1 MFGFFVHFQA
11 GCLCRGVTALIT
23 RVTNPVM
30 SRLLVLPNI
39 RGVFLTLYP
48 AARKKECTSL
58 KGQKE
63 GQKRGKRGKKKV
75 GLGLEN

>member
-1 MFGFFVHFQA
+1 M
-11 GCLCRGVTALIT
+11 IT

-48 AARKKECTSL
+48 AARKKEGTSL
-58 KGQKE
+58 KGE
-63 GQKRGKRGKKKV
+63 KRGKRGKMGKISGFRV
-75 GLGLEN
+75 GKLVIAYSPNRAKYAE